1 MSMTIDFMDFD
12 RGFAKVAEKVSEKE
26 AGKGLFK
33 AGNQLLRD
41 AEEEQPYAPYELGDL
56 RGSGRTTKAEVKEG
70 EVFVVAG
77 FNIKYAARW
86 HELTPEEDGKISW
99 TTPGSGRKYLESKM
113 ARYKDKYMKIV
124 AMHIARVLLKGVL
137 KGK

>member
-33 AGNQLLRD
+33 AGNELLRD
-41 AEEEQPYAPYELGDL
+41 AVKEIPYAPVDEKILI
-56 RGSGRTTKAEVKEG
+56 GSGRTNKAEVKEG
-70 EVFVVAG
+70 EVSVAAG
-77 FNIKYAARW
+77 FNIIYAARW
-86 HELTPEEDGKISW
+86 HELTPEEDSRINW
-99 TTPGSGRKYLESKM
+99 TKPGSGRKYLESKM
-113 ARYKDKYMKIV
+113 ARHKDKYMKIV
-124 AMHIARVLLKGVL
+124 AMHIARILLGGVL